1 MNKEI
6 LRRINTAYEKIY
18 IKAKSDY
25 SYNYYKFIK
34 DVIDIWNDVR
44 KELGLKEI
52 ERYVEE

>member
-1 MNKEI
+1 MSKEI
-6 LRRINTAYEKIY
+6 LHRINTAYEKIY

-34 DVIDIWNDVR
+34 DAIDIWNDVR

-52 ERYVEE
+52 ERYIEK